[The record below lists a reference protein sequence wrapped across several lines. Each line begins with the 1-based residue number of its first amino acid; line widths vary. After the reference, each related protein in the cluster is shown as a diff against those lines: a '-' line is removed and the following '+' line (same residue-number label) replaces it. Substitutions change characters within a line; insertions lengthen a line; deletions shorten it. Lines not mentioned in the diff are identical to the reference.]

1 MLFLSFDPGPG
12 QLISCQYLCVN
23 LIQCVFFSFSNLIN
37 GINDQIEDVPLEL
50 FENVIGVKVVN

>member
-1 MLFLSFDPGPG
+1 MLFLSFDTGPG

-23 LIQCVFFSFSNLIN
+23 LIQFVFSFSNLIN

>member
-1 MLFLSFDPGPG
+1 MLFLSFDTGPG

-23 LIQCVFFSFSNLIN
+23 LIHFVFSFSNLIN

>member
-1 MLFLSFDPGPG
+1 MLFLSFDTGPG

-23 LIQCVFFSFSNLIN
+23 LFQFVFSFSNLIN